1 MVHLSGEEKDTF
13 TALWGKVDVKKLV
26 MRWKLGLLL
35 IVYPRTQ
42 RFFIPFGDLS
52 SEPAVM
58 SNVKVTAHCKKVLAT
73 FSEGLNHLDNLGE
86 NFVQLSELHCH
97 KLHVDPENF
106 SVSLGNVPLF
116 SFHILIFFF
125 SEGAYHRVAAGVAN
139 ALAHKYP

>member
-13 TALWGKVDVKKLV
+13 TALWGKVDVKKLGFCQALNPPV
-26 MRWKLGLLL
+26 L

-106 SVSLGNVPLF
+106 SLFLTLQGNGLV
-116 SFHILIFFF
+116 I
-125 SEGAYHRVAAGVAN
+125 V
-139 ALAHKYP
+139 LAFYFGKEFTP